1 MSRTTSRKPRAQQF
15 SAGGERVRSVA
26 LVALGCSKNMVD
38 AEMILGSLLED
49 GWALT
54 GTSSEADLVV
64 VNTCGFIESAREES
78 VQAIVEALE
87 NRAEG
92 QKIVVAGCLPQRAGK
107 ELLAELPEIDAVLGI
122 NAPRDVKSAARSL
135 FAGDEISCNGVT
147 PAERSYGESQ
157 PRFLLTPK
165 HHAYLRIADGCDRG
179 CRFCAIPR
187 IRGRQ
192 RSRTLDELV
201 NEARLLAQG
210 GCRELGLVAHDLNA
224 WGTDLQDGNRL
235 EHLLPALSAVEGIE
249 WIRLFYL
256 YPAGMGT
263 SLIQAMATT
272 PKVLPY
278 IDMPLQHIS
287 DHMLSIMNRRI
298 TKKET
303 LDLLGSLRSAMPQ
316 AVFRT
321 TLLVGHPGETADD
334 VAELKEFMQEWK
346 FHHLGAFGY
355 SPEEGTAA
363 FHMEGRVA
371 PKEVSRRVD
380 AVMKLQQRI
389 AFSLQDARVG
399 TQEEVVV
406 DEVGAEG
413 VALCRSWREAPDS
426 DAVIKVSSG
435 AKTSLRP
442 GQRVHVRIQSRTGY
456 DLNAK
461 IDV

>member
-1 MSRTTSRKPRAQQF
+1 MPRARNESGNTTGASGQPHL
-15 SAGGERVRSVA
+15 RSVA

-54 GTSSEADLVV
+54 GSQSEADMVV

-87 NRAEG
+87 GRRQG
-92 QKIVVAGCLPQRAGK
+92 QKVVVAGCLPQKAGK
-107 ELLAELPEIDAVLGI
+107 ELLAELPEIDAILGI

-135 FAGDEISCNGVT
+135 FAGDEVSCNGVT
-147 PAERSYGESQ
+147 PAERTYGESQ
-157 PRFLLTPK
+157 PRFLLTPR

-192 RSRTLDELV
+192 RSRTLGELV
-201 NEARLLAQG
+201 KEATLLAQG

-235 EHLLPALSAVEGIE
+235 EHLLPALASVEGIE

-256 YPAGMGT
+256 YPAGMGPA
-263 SLIQAMATT
+263 LIKAMATT
-272 PKVLPY
+272 PRVLPY

-287 DHMLSIMNRRI
+287 DHMLSVMNRRI
-298 TKKET
+298 TKRET
-303 LDLLGSLRSAMPQ
+303 LDLLGALREAMPH

-321 TLLVGHPGETADD
+321 TLLVGHPGETKAD
-334 VAELKEFMQEWK
+334 VEELKEFMASWRFQ
-346 FHHLGAFGY
+346 HLGAFGY

-371 PKEVSRRVD
+371 PKEVQRRVD
-380 AVMKLQQRI
+380 EVMKLQQKI
-389 AFSLQDARVG
+389 AFELQSARVG
-399 TQEEVVV
+399 TQDEVVV
-406 DEVGAEG
+406 DEGQGSAFL
-413 VALCRSWREAPDS
+413 ARSWREAPDS
-426 DAVIKVSSG
+426 DSVIKVK
-435 AKTSLRP
+435 AKNLKI
-442 GQRVHVRIQSRTGY
+442 GQTIQVKIDGRTGY
-456 DLNAK
+456 DLVAAPLQ
-461 IDV
+461 

>member
-1 MSRTTSRKPRAQQF
+1 
-15 SAGGERVRSVA
+15 
-26 LVALGCSKNMVD
+26 
-38 AEMILGSLLED
+38 MILGSLLED

-54 GTSSEADLVV
+54 GSQAEADMVV

-87 NRAEG
+87 SRQQG
-92 QKIVVAGCLPQRAGK
+92 QKVVVAGCLPQRAGK
-107 ELLAELPEIDAVLGI
+107 ELLAELPEIDAILGI

-157 PRFLLTPK
+157 PRFLLTPR

-192 RSRTLDELV
+192 RSRGLEELV
-201 NEARLLAQG
+201 KEAQLLVQG

-224 WGTDLQDGNRL
+224 WGTDRQDGNRL
-235 EHLLPALSAVEGIE
+235 EQLLPALASVEGID

-256 YPAGMGT
+256 YPAGMGE
-263 SLIQAMATT
+263 SLIHAMATT

-287 DHMLSIMNRRI
+287 DHMLSVMNRRI
-298 TKKET
+298 TKRET
-303 LDLLGSLRSAMPQ
+303 LDLLGSLREAMPK

-321 TLLVGHPGETADD
+321 TLLVGHPGETKDD
-334 VAELKEFMQEWK
+334 VEELKEFMKDWK
-346 FHHLGAFGY
+346 FQHLGAFGY

-363 FHMEGRVA
+363 FHMEERVA
-371 PKEVSRRVD
+371 PKEVDQRVD
-380 AVMKLQQRI
+380 EVMKLQQKI
-389 AFSLQDARVG
+389 AFKLQSARVG
-399 TQEEVVV
+399 TKEEMVV
-406 DEVGAEG
+406 DEVDEIGAIG
-413 VALCRSWREAPDS
+413 RSWREAPDS
-426 DAVIKVSSG
+426 DSVIRLKSKNLKV
-435 AKTSLRP
+435 
-442 GQRVHVRIQSRTGY
+442 GQRVVARIEKRTGY
-456 DLNAK
+456 DLLAT
-461 IDV
+461 IA